1 MNYKLY
7 SLDQTYTCMK
17 LISAFKK
24 SNTSTLATLGPNN
37 ALLLHPY
44 GLRHALANM
53 LPAIVHV
60 LKHSETGS
68 QIIWSMWV
76 FKITMFYACVK
87 RERFLLESSNTT
99 LSHCW
104 GKQVERSFLMQQNLA
119 KWTEA
124 IPDDV
129 VLPTFKD
136 AIEVTRSLGI
146 QYMWID
152 SLCIIQDSRADWLHE
167 SSHMSKIYM
176 YSYCSIAATA
186 AEDDAAG
193 CFRDR
198 DPLLDLPV
206 QIDFS
211 GIAADLPEQVPIG
224 EVAEDEKRDAI
235 EGTYHMHWERTWFF
249 EIDFSPL
256 IDRAWVVQEV
266 YCTKL
271 LVLPVLKFC
280 VAASSA
286 TSPAL
291 CKHSVVLGM

>member
-1 MNYKLY
+1 MKELQVVFSRSNIYLHETNN
-7 SLDQTYTCMK
+7 SLQEIKHIDTRNTGSKQCLALASLWLETCVGK
-17 LISAFKK
+17 H
-24 SNTSTLATLGPNN
+24 ATCDRPRPEALRNWKPNR
-37 ALLLHPY
+37 LVYVGLQDHD
-44 GLRHALANM
+44 GLRLCEAG
-53 LPAIVHV
+53 AIP
-60 LKHSETGS
+60 TG
-68 QIIWSMWV
+68 
-76 FKITMFYACVK
+76 VK
-87 RERFLLESSNTT
+87 YTT

-104 GKQVERSFLMQQNLA
+104 GKQLERRPLMQQNLA

-129 VLPTFKD
+129 IKPTFKD
-136 AIEVTRSLGI
+136 AIKVTRSLGI

-167 SSHMSKIYM
+167 SSHMSKIYK

-211 GIAADLPEQVPIG
+211 SIAADPIG
-224 EVAEDEKRDAI
+224 KVAKDERRDTI
-235 EGTYHMHWERTWFF
+235 EGTYYMQWERTWFF
-249 EIDFSPL
+249 EIGFSPL

-266 YCTKL
+266 CRPKL
-271 LVLPVLKFC
+271 FVLQVLNCC

-291 CKHSVVLGM
+291 CKDSVVLGM

>member
-1 MNYKLY
+1 M
-7 SLDQTYTCMK
+7 
-17 LISAFKK
+17 
-24 SNTSTLATLGPNN
+24 
-37 ALLLHPY
+37 
-44 GLRHALANM
+44 
-53 LPAIVHV
+53 
-60 LKHSETGS
+60 
-68 QIIWSMWV
+68 
-76 FKITMFYACVK
+76 
-87 RERFLLESSNTT
+87 
-99 LSHCW
+99 
-104 GKQVERSFLMQQNLA
+104 
-119 KWTEA
+119 EA

-129 VLPTFKD
+129 IKPTFKD
-136 AIEVTRSLGI
+136 AIKVTRSLGI

-167 SSHMSKIYM
+167 SSHMSKIYK

-211 GIAADLPEQVPIG
+211 GIAANPPQQATIG
-224 EVAEDEKRDAI
+224 EVAEDDRSDTLDGI
-235 EGTYHMHWERTWFF
+235 YYMQWERTWFF
-249 EIDFSPL
+249 EIGFSPL

-266 YCTKL
+266 CGTKL
-271 LVLPVLKFC
+271 SALQVLNCC

-291 CKHSVVLGM
+291 CKNSVVLGM